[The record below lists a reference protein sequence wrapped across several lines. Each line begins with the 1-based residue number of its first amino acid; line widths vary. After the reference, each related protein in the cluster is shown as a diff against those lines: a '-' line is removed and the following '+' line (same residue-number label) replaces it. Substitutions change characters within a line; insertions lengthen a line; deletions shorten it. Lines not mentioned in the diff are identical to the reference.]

1 MKDTPMK
8 SMILAL
14 ALLASPA
21 LAAEGAKAEAA
32 KVEGICVPAGQ
43 WQAGA
48 TLLPANAVVPK
59 LSAAKVLL
67 LGEQHA
73 TPTHHAWHAATVAAL
88 LDAKKPVV
96 IGIEYLPR
104 SMQPVLDEW
113 VAGKLTPEEFFAKSR
128 WAELWRHDFNAY
140 RPLLDLAR
148 DRKVPMV
155 ALNIERDFI
164 RSVSKLGFDGA
175 AAAWPGGAP
184 IGKPAAPDQAY
195 VDSLTNVFR
204 QHAREASPE
213 AVARFIEAQTVWD
226 RAFAEGLASALKAN
240 PGAIAVGVMGQ
251 GHVEFG
257 HGAAHQLQ
265 ALGVAPVLT
274 AVPASSTPPCNTAPN
289 AGDLL
294 YGISG

>member
-1 MKDTPMK
+1 MKEIRMK
-8 SMILAL
+8 SLLVAL
-14 ALLASPA
+14 ALLAAP
-21 LAAEGAKAEAA
+21 AKAD
-32 KVEGICVPAGQ
+32 GICVPAGQ
-43 WQAGA
+43 WQAGTTA
-48 TLLPANAVVPK
+48 LAPAAVTPK
-59 LSAAKVLL
+59 LAANRVIL

-73 TPTHHAWHAATVAAL
+73 TPAHHAWHAATVARL
-88 LDAKKPVV
+88 LDAGKPVV

-128 WAELWRHDFNAY
+128 WAELWRHDFAAY

-184 IGKPAAPDQAY
+184 VGKPAAADQAY
-195 VDSLTNVFR
+195 LDSLENVFR

-213 AVARFIEAQTVWD
+213 AVARFVEAQTVWD
-226 RAFAEGLASALKAN
+226 RAFAEGLQGALKAN
-240 PGAIAVGVMGQ
+240 PGAVAAGVMGQ

-257 HGAAHQLQ
+257 HGAAHQLK
-265 ALGVAPVLT
+265 ALGTGPVLT
-274 AVPASSTPPCNTAPN
+274 AVPVGANPPCNTQPGA
-289 AGDLL
+289 ADLL
-294 YGISG
+294 YGIG

>member
-1 MKDTPMK
+1 MK
-8 SMILAL
+8 SILLAL
-14 ALLASPA
+14 ALLAGPA
-21 LAAEGAKAEAA
+21 MAQG
-32 KVEGICVPAGQ
+32 VCVPAGQ
-43 WQAGA
+43 WQAGSIA
-48 TLLPANAVVPK
+48 LAPAAVVPK

-73 TPTHHAWHAATVAAL
+73 TPAHHAWHAATVAAL
-88 LDAKKPVV
+88 LDAGKPVV

-104 SMQPVLDEW
+104 AMQPVLDEW
-113 VAGKLTPEEFFAKSR
+113 VAGKLTPDEFFVKSR

-164 RSVSKLGFDGA
+164 RSISKLGFDAA
-175 AAAWPGGAP
+175 AAAWPGTAP
-184 IGKPAAPDQAY
+184 VGKPAAAPPAY
-195 VDSLTNVFR
+195 VESLSNVFR

-213 AVARFIEAQTVWD
+213 AVARFIEAQTTWD
-226 RAFAEGLASALKAN
+226 RAFAEGLLGALKAN

-251 GHVEFG
+251 GHVEYG

-265 ALGVAPVLT
+265 ALGVSPVLT
-274 AVPASSTPPCNTAPN
+274 AVPASASPPCSTAPD

-294 YGISG
+294 YGIKG